1 MRGRIFSSR
10 GWPLIGVVLA
20 LAACSGPQIYHQP
33 ALHPRVHA
41 TSPAGRPV
49 RVPPKPVPKPLTVN
63 PLTGLKP
70 VPTGRVFAVKIDDT
84 SAGRPQTN
92 INDADVV
99 YVEQVEGGLTRL
111 AALYAGR
118 LPATVGPV
126 RSIRLDDPQLLG
138 AYGRLAVAFS
148 GGASGVVAAA
158 HRSSLVDASAD
169 NYLPDYSR
177 SAAKPMPYN
186 LMVDLPQLSADL
198 RRATS
203 SVRDVGFRWSNS
215 VPSGGRVAHRIQ
227 ATVGGTAVD
236 FGWQN
241 GHWIRKIDGV
251 TLRQSNGAAVSTPN
265 VIVQF
270 CRVAVDPRDIDAAGN
285 PSANTTTVGSGKALI
300 FRDGRVFSGRWV
312 RHSTASPT
320 HFVDAAGHDIPLHT
334 GGTWVLLAT
343 RGTAVHTT

>member
-1 MRGRIFSSR
+1 MRGRGFSSR
-10 GWPLIGVVLA
+10 GWSLVGAMLA
-20 LAACSGPQIYHQP
+20 LTACSGPQVYHQP
-33 ALHPRVHA
+33 ALHPHSRA
-41 TSPAGRPV
+41 AAAPARPTPA
-49 RVPPKPVPKPLTVN
+49 RPTPTAKPLTVN

-84 SAGRPQTN
+84 PAGRPQTN

-111 AALYAGR
+111 AALYASR

-126 RSIRLDDPQLLG
+126 RSVRLDDAQLLG

-148 GGASGVVAAA
+148 GGASGVVAAVD
-158 HRSSLVDASAD
+158 RSSLVNASAD
-169 NYLPDYSR
+169 NYFSDYSR

-186 LMVDLPQLSADL
+186 LMVDLPRLSADL

-203 SVRDVGFRWSNS
+203 SVRDVGFRWSS
-215 VPSGGRVAHRIQ
+215 AVPAGGRTAHQIR

-236 FGWQN
+236 FAWQN

-251 TLRQSNGAAVSTPN
+251 TVRQSNGAAVSTPN

-270 CRVAVDPRDIDAAGN
+270 CKVAVDPRDVDTAGN

-312 RHSTASPT
+312 RHSTGSPT
-320 HFVDAAGHDIPLHT
+320 RFVDAAGHDIPLHT
-334 GGTWVLLAT
+334 GGTWVVLAT
-343 RGTAVHTT
+343 QGSTVHTT